1 MNDKDIALC
10 VQILVVLLHDD
21 PNLVQPEVEGGIVY
35 LQGVAA
41 NEQQKHNLEN
51 AIRYIRGVRGVVNCL
66 ALEHV
71 ARLPTSLALLPVAA
85 PAEPQLAAVPRS
97 GSGPVPRGRGHHSFP
112 RPFGRRGLRVSAG
125 VSR

>member
-10 VQILVVLLHDD
+10 VQILVILLQDD
-21 PNLVQPEVEGGIVY
+21 RNLVQSEVEGGIVY

-41 NEQQKHNLEN
+41 DEQQKHDLED

-71 ARLPTSLALLPVAA
+71 ALLPAA
-85 PAEPQLAAVPRS
+85 TPVEQQLAAAPRS
-97 GSGPVPRGRGHHSFP
+97 GTGAAARGRSHHSFP
-112 RPFGRRGLRVSAG
+112 RPFGRRGLRVPAG

>member
-10 VQILVVLLHDD
+10 VQILVVLLHDE
-21 PNLVQPEVEGGIVY
+21 PNLVQPEVERGIVY

-41 NEQQKHNLEN
+41 DEQQKHDLED
-51 AIRYIRGVRGVVNCL
+51 AISYISGVQGVVNCL

-71 ARLPTSLALLPVAA
+71 AQLPTPVPLRPATTPVEQPAAAA
-85 PAEPQLAAVPRS
+85 PRPAAWPAV
-97 GSGPVPRGRGHHSFP
+97 RGRGHHALS
-112 RPFGRRGLRVSAG
+112 RPFGRRGSRAPAG